1 MPELTVILLV
11 AAIFGLALLPTRRL
25 FVSGWTSRPLGAYF
39 AAMVGLGLLIALTR
53 GRIGFL
59 LPVLVLAYIAPF
71 ITARQGI
78 RALRGRLGAGMKNV
92 TPTDEYPRSQPR
104 DPGTSRPAGGDQR
117 VPRRRTVV
125 RRL

>member
-1 MPELTVILLV
+1 M
-11 AAIFGLALLPTRRL
+11 
-25 FVSGWTSRPLGAYF
+25 
-39 AAMVGLGLLIALTR
+39 GLLIALTR

-78 RALRGRLGAGMKNV
+78 RAVRGRLGAGMKNV

-104 DPGTSRPAGGDQR
+104 DPGNRPSGGE
-117 VPRRRTVV
+117 
-125 RRL
+125 